1 MSVTIRGGLLFDY
14 SLKLNKMELKGKIV
28 RIFPI
33 ESGESKSGKAWQKQN
48 FVIEYQDGNYT
59 RKALITGKSEPILFT
74 IGQLKPG
81 DTVNCNVTVEA
92 REWNDRFFTDVTA
105 WKISKADVE
114 TPF

>member
-1 MSVTIRGGLLFDY
+1 MQLT
-14 SLKLNKMELKGKIV
+14 GKIIK
-28 RIFPI
+28 IFPI

-81 DTVNCNVTVEA
+81 DSVTCNVTVEA

-105 WKISKADVE
+105 WKISKVANEV
-114 TPF
+114 TF

>member
-1 MSVTIRGGLLFDY
+1 MLQLT
-14 SLKLNKMELKGKIV
+14 GKIV

-33 ESGESKSGKAWQKQN
+33 ESGEAKSGKAWQKQN
-48 FVIEYQDGNYT
+48 FVIEYQDGNYQ

-81 DTVNCNVTVEA
+81 DTVTCNITVEA

-105 WKISKADVE
+105 WKISKDQSD